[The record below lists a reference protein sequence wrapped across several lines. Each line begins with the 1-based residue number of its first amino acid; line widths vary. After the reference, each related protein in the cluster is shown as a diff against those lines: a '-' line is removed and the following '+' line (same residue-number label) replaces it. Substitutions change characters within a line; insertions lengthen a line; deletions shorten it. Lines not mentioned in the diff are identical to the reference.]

1 MKELNQFK
9 KKLHKEYTVKRPVS
23 KALFQQAAAF
33 LPGGDTRTATF
44 FRPFPHFIERGQGC
58 YIWDVD
64 GNKMVD
70 FQNNYTSLLH
80 GHAFMPV
87 IKAVNE
93 QMGMGTAYSAPNK
106 AQIQLAKILCE
117 RIPSIDLLRFTTTGT
132 EATMHAVRCA
142 RAYTSKTKILKLEG
156 GYHGT
161 SDIFETSVDPEL
173 KKAGPIDAPRP
184 IPDSLGVPKEV
195 LNQVLVVPFNN
206 IPVLKNVLEK
216 WHKEIAAFII
226 EPIMGSA
233 GMIEPLPGYLKAIRE
248 LTTHYNIVLIFDEI
262 VTFRL
267 TTGGAQQYYGV
278 TPDLTTLGKP
288 IGGGLPVGAFGGKA
302 EIMKLYDPRDRIMYH
317 SGAYNGNAVSMRA
330 GIAALQFYGEREIFR
345 INDLGRIFARRCT
358 EIFSEMGLNAHIS
371 GVGSLWNIVFSGKE
385 ITEYRGVA
393 QSHEELNLLLNI
405 SLINKGVFNAPR
417 GMFCMSTA
425 MTENEVNFAA
435 NALKKSLTE
444 MLPVIKEQAPEL
456 LND

>member
-1 MKELNQFK
+1 MKKLNQLN
-9 KKLHKEYTVKRPVS
+9 KKLHKEYTTKRPIS
-23 KALFQQAAAF
+23 KAMCQQAGTF
-33 LPGGDTRTATF
+33 LPGGDPRTATF

-64 GNKMVD
+64 GNKMLD

-93 QMGMGTAYSAPNK
+93 QMAAGTAYSAPHK
-106 AQIQLAKILCE
+106 SQIDMARILCE
-117 RIPSIDLLRFTTTGT
+117 RMPSIDLLRFTTTGT
-132 EATMHAVRCA
+132 EAAMHAVRCA
-142 RAYTSKTKILKLEG
+142 RAYTNKTKILKLEG

-161 SDIFETSVDPEL
+161 SDIFETSVDPAL
-173 KKAGPIDAPRP
+173 RKAGPIDAPRP
-184 IPDSLGVPKEV
+184 IPDSRGVPIEV
-195 LNQVLVVPFNN
+195 LKQVLVVPFNN
-206 IPVLKNVLEK
+206 ISLLKKVLEK
-216 WHKEIAAFII
+216 RHQEIAAFII

-248 LTTHYNIVLIFDEI
+248 LTSHYNIVLIFDEI

-302 EIMKLYDPRDRIMYH
+302 EIMKLYDPRERIMYH
-317 SGAYNGNAVSMRA
+317 SGVYNGNAVSMRA

-358 EIFSEMGLNAHIS
+358 ESFSELGLKMRMS
-371 GVGSLWNIVFSGKE
+371 GVGSLWNIVFCDKE
-385 ITEYRGVA
+385 ITEYRGMA
-393 QSHEELNLLLNI
+393 QSHEELNLLLNL

-435 NALKKSLTE
+435 NALKKALNE
-444 MLPVIKEQAPEL
+444 LLPVIEEEAPEL
-456 LND
+456 LL